1 MRNKKK
7 YKDILKDRSKIICLR
22 FTIVF
27 MLLFLSN
34 TTTLAQST
42 LVAEI
47 TGNPPDISE
56 WTPVGVDI
64 EGEELVLTT
73 ANTSQTGSIF
83 FSQPYNLNQC
93 DKWRVEFDFR
103 IFDGGGA
110 DGLAFWYL
118 ENPPTDFV
126 LGGSLGLPN
135 NSNGL
140 KVCFDVYDNDNNNP
154 NHNPNPEVQVY
165 YGEGYDETFPDTDML
180 KAYVPELRSPQYKH
194 AEISWDNFQIEV
206 VIDDEVVLTGVPTPF
221 DGVETIL
228 EGYFGFSAST
238 GAITDRH
245 SLKNVQ
251 VFIDAI
257 ELETDYVQIEK
268 CDQDGDGFEQFDL
281 LSVENQF
288 STNGEFTYHTN
299 ELEAAFDLNPIPD
312 TELTNY
318 TNQEAFSGEI
328 VYVRVENDAGCY
340 VLGEIELGFLSSP
353 NVNTVL
359 ANIDPTCDS
368 DQTGEESYDLTQTET
383 IFIDNPNDFQIN
395 YFESQADANLGNLA
409 NAISSPT
416 NFSVQAGTTET
427 IFLRIDNQGCYEVV
441 ALVLSAYTVPQ
452 IKSLEQLNTCDNSTG
467 VYVVDLTLND
477 TNIIGNQNPS
487 TIDISYYLSQVD
499 AENDQNEITDSA
511 NFELSAIGC
520 DTIFVK
526 VKNSNQE
533 QCYQIS
539 SFEACA
545 IDVLIN
551 SPQDLQSCTISD
563 NGLAYFNLT
572 SNNTTILDG
581 QDPSL
586 FDIKYFTSL
595 DDATNNTNEISTP
608 PNYLASNQTQTIFVR
623 LENSQ
628 NSTCFDVDSFV
639 IESEKVAVVEAEEL
653 TSCVNEDSSS
663 FDLTAIESDLN
674 LSQDR
679 TLVGY
684 YSSLEDAVE
693 DSNKISNPQ
702 DFVNSSNVETVYAY
716 VATSQQTCFEVYS
729 IQLVSEV
736 CEPFIP
742 EGFSPNGDGIND
754 VFEISGVLENF
765 PNFRLEIFSRYG
777 QKVYQGNTNKDYWNG
792 TSEAGNDLPTGTY
805 YYILDLNDSTS
816 EVIKGWVY
824 LNR

>member
-1 MRNKKK
+1 MMKE
-7 YKDILKDRSKIICLR
+7 CLTIKLTIA
-22 FTIVF
+22 FTF
-27 MLLFLSN
+27 LFLLNVDIQAQNGDCVITTINYDFEEPQIDSSSGWPSMEDQDNVPGWQTTASDGVIEVWPSSN
-34 TTTLAQST
+34 NGGSVTAYSGSQYIELNANEVSGVYQDYQTPIEGAEFNYSFAHAARNSAPSGSDIVGVYAGAPGGTLTLIDQYSTEVNTGWDLKTGTYIVPANQGVTRFEFRAISTATGQPTVGNFLDAIEFTANFGILSQNPLTISCTSSISVEALGDGQWIADDSSNPSPAVVTDPNSGSTT
-42 LVAEI
+42 I
-47 TGNPPDISE
+47 TGFDNVGTYTFA
-56 WTPVGVDI
+56 WT
-64 EGEELVLTT
+64 
-73 ANTSQTGSIF
+73 
-83 FSQPYNLNQC
+83 NQ
-93 DKWRVEFDFR
+93 
-103 IFDGGGA
+103 
-110 DGLAFWYL
+110 
-118 ENPPTDFV
+118 
-126 LGGSLGLPN
+126 
-135 NSNGL
+135 
-140 KVCFDVYDNDNNNP
+140 VCFDLLTVEVVQGSIPVNTIAASLPSVCDEDNDGLVFFNLTQAEDLFVDNP
-154 NHNPNPEVQVY
+154 QEY
-165 YGEGYDETFPDTDML
+165 
-180 KAYVPELRSPQYKH
+180 
-194 AEISWDNFQIEV
+194 QIEYYM
-206 VIDDEVVLTGVPTPF
+206 TQ
-221 DGVETIL
+221 
-228 EGYFGFSAST
+228 SA
-238 GAITDRH
+238 A
-245 SLKNVQ
+245 
-251 VFIDAI
+251 
-257 ELETDYVQIEK
+257 
-268 CDQDGDGFEQFDL
+268 
-281 LSVENQF
+281 
-288 STNGEFTYHTN
+288 
-299 ELEAAFDLNPIPD
+299 D
-312 TELTNY
+312 TEDSSGLIDSPENY
-318 TNQEAFSGEI
+318 SI
-328 VYVRVENDAGCY
+328 
-340 VLGEIELGFLSSP
+340 
-353 NVNTVL
+353 
-359 ANIDPTCDS
+359 
-368 DQTGEESYDLTQTET
+368 QTGE
-383 IFIDNPNDFQIN
+383 I
-395 YFESQADANLGNLA
+395 
-409 NAISSPT
+409 T
-416 NFSVQAGTTET
+416 NV
-427 IFLRIDNQGCYEVV
+427 FLRINQGDCHEVV
-441 ALVLSAYTVPQ
+441 ALNLSSYFIPKIRNT
-452 IKSLEQLNTCDNSTG
+452 IDLNTCDNSTG

-487 TIDISYYLSQVD
+487 TIDIGYYLSQVD

-511 NFELSAIGC
+511 NFELSAMGC
-520 DTIFVK
+520 ETIFVK

-805 YYILDLNDSTS
+805 YYVLDLNDSTS